1 MSNVCMGLTNA
12 KTIKALILGAPASG
26 KGTISSRIVNSFGFT
41 HISSGDRL
49 RYHVTHQTELGKRVE
64 KYMNQGNFVPD
75 DIMIQLINIELKSVR
90 NGNLL
95 LDGFPR
101 TVTQAEKLQQ
111 VHPMNLV
118 LNLIVPHSVIIE
130 RVKNRWVHLPS
141 GRVYNVG
148 FNDPIL
154 WGKDDVTGEPLSQR
168 IDDRP
173 DLVSRRLSDYVV
185 KTQPV
190 IDYYKKLGILK
201 EFKDSHQHSGPNPGD
216 HPHTSCMYDMSL
228 VYLCACCRV

>member
-49 RYHVTHQTELGKRVE
+49 RYHVTHQTGAENSISQVYDLAFSMNKNIISIPLSLIFIIELGKRVE

-95 LDGFPR
+95 LDG
-101 TVTQAEKLQQ
+101 EKQKRY
-111 VHPMNLV
+111 
-118 LNLIVPHSVIIE
+118 I
-130 RVKNRWVHLPS
+130 
-141 GRVYNVG
+141 
-148 FNDPIL
+148 
-154 WGKDDVTGEPLSQR
+154 
-168 IDDRP
+168 
-173 DLVSRRLSDYVV
+173 
-185 KTQPV
+185 
-190 IDYYKKLGILK
+190 YYYSK
-201 EFKDSHQHSGPNPGD
+201 
-216 HPHTSCMYDMSL
+216 
-228 VYLCACCRV
+228 